1 MGSIPKIIGVISC
14 SFVLCLSLSN
24 AAQAI
29 ERMKPDPCAERKGE
43 VPDRVKC
50 ATETREGIDTVKGEV
65 LRIEGDSVVV
75 ERFDGKLVYLHLD
88 DTTKMGSFIGR
99 GDHIEAKVREVNDQE
114 HVLTIR
120 LIE

>member
-1 MGSIPKIIGVISC
+1 MVSISKLIGVMSC
-14 SFVLCLSLSN
+14 SLVLCVSLST
-24 AAQAI
+24 AAQAG
-29 ERMKPDPCAERKGE
+29 MKHDPCAERNGE

-50 ATETREGIDTVKGEV
+50 ATETREGIETVKGEV

-99 GDHIEAKVREVNDQE
+99 GDHIEAKVRDVNDQE